1 VLRTLIHNWWLLA
14 LRGVFALLFA
24 LLAFSLREAAFSWLL
39 GAIASASVVVLFG
52 LFAFTAGLFTLGA
65 GMRGP
70 VHGRERW
77 LLLLDGLGASIC
89 GVVVAVLPD
98 LSLFHLIYVMAWWA
112 VFVGTV
118 EFVIALHL
126 RRHMK
131 DEWLLAVFSIAS
143 ILFGAGL
150 LLSKV
155 ATELAVL
162 SWIALYSGFSGVT
175 ILVLAFRLRSLQL
188 QAHKAAAAA
197 LTSE

>member
-1 VLRTLIHNWWLLA
+1 
-14 LRGVFALLFA
+14 
-24 LLAFSLREAAFSWLL
+24 
-39 GAIASASVVVLFG
+39 
-52 LFAFTAGLFTLGA
+52 
-65 GMRGP
+65 M
-70 VHGRERW
+70 
-77 LLLLDGLGASIC
+77 
-89 GVVVAVLPD
+89 AVLPD